1 MNEHLPNDY
10 VEPTSSGAATFKEE
24 LKPLAAREKVVEE
37 EEREEGDVG
46 L

>member
-10 VEPTSSGAATFKEE
+10 VEPTLSGAFIFKE
-24 LKPLAAREKVVEE
+24 LKLLAAREKVVEE
-37 EEREEGDVG
+37 EEEEKEVG

>member
-10 VEPTSSGAATFKEE
+10 VEPTSSDVSTFKEE
-24 LKPLAAREKVVEE
+24 LKLLAAREKVLEE
-37 EEREEGDVG
+37 EEEVVVG